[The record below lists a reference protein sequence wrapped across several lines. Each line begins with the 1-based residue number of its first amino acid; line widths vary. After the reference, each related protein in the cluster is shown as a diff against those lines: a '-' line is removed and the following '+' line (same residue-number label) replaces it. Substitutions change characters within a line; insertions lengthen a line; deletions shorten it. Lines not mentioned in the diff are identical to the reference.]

1 MSTFTEHYLVF
12 AIFNSLPV
20 SYRTYIHFHNILRL
34 FDVLPNLPYTTSES
48 NAIITYKCSMCEL
61 SQKFANDSRLSIPGN
76 CEISGKYLNFIE

>member
-1 MSTFTEHYLVF
+1 MSTFTEHYLAF

-34 FDVLPNLPYTTSES
+34 FDVLQNLPYTTSES
-48 NAIITYKCSMCEL
+48 NAIITYKCGMYEL
-61 SQKFANDSRLSIPGN
+61 PHKFPNDLRLSIPGN